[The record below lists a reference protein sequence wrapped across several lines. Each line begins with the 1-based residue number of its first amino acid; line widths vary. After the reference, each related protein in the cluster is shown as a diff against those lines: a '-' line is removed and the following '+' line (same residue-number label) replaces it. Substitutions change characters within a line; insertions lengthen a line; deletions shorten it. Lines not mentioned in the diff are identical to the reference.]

1 MSGSSLKSLMLYA
14 PDDPAAKAEADK
26 AALRAELLKNT
37 VTSTN
42 DDDDK
47 KDDENKDDN
56 DDDDKDDE
64 DDKDDDDKSDDV
76 NENETEEE
84 KVVREAKEAKD
95 ATDAKIAAKAQRK
108 QERMQK
114 RIDEAVAEREKY
126 KQQLE
131 DIKAANPDKNLT
143 EAEVEARA
151 EAKAAQKVADKA
163 AADLQAAFEA
173 DCDRLQKGA
182 RKLDKDFDDNVN
194 DMADQFGPIPS
205 FMIGILADTD
215 NGDEVLAYIAKNEE
229 VAELIYSMKGKPAKM
244 TRELVGISTKLLDA
258 KKKPKKEISKVP
270 DPPTP
275 VNARNVQNTTITSQ
289 DTKPENMD
297 NFIAKRRK
305 QQEEYRRNR
314 GGF

>member
-1 MSGSSLKSLMLYA
+1 MLKHLLSGSSLKSLMLHA
-14 PDDPAAKAEADK
+14 PDDPAAKAAEAK
-26 AALRAELLKNT
+26 EKLRAELLKNT
-37 VTSTN
+37 VTS
-42 DDDDK
+42 DPPDPDLEEEEEEEEEQEEEK
-47 KDDENKDDN
+47 EA
-56 DDDDKDDE
+56 E
-64 DDKDDDDKSDDV
+64 EA

-84 KVVREAKEAKD
+84 KVAREAKEAKD

-151 EAKAAQKVADKA
+151 EAKAAQKVAEKA

-182 RKLDKDFDDNVN
+182 RKLDKEFDDNVN

-297 NFIAKRRK
+297 NYVAKRTK
-305 QQEEYRRNR
+305 QMEEKRRMGR
-314 GGF
+314 